1 MLGSSSSGGGF
12 NSKPR
17 ALTCFICGRGYGTS
31 SLEIHIKNCEKKFLA
46 IEAQKPKKERR
57 PLPTRPEALMAT
69 GGGHPSVS
77 SSSAEAMQA
86 YNDAAFHAYND
97 QVGAT

>member
-1 MLGSSSSGGGF
+1 MLGAPSSKGAVF

-46 IEAQKPKKERR
+46 MEAQKPKKERR
-57 PLPTRPEALMAT
+57 PLPTRPDVAVAT
-69 GGGHPSVS
+69 GGGGTA
-77 SSSAEAMQA
+77 SAEAMHA

-97 QVGAT
+97 QVR